1 MEFDKEGF
9 LKEVLSAIKPLLT
22 DLQSSVK
29 EYVDGSLA
37 PIEAAI
43 TEPPPPPQKEEP
55 KKDNKPTDEMSIL
68 KAQKEEL
75 TSKLQE
81 SENKA
86 FNASLDNHLSEV
98 ATSKGVI
105 VPSLFKDVVKA
116 RYGSSVTKNG
126 DTWYIKNSDG
136 SFKDMSKALD
146 EFFTSNEGLA
156 LLPPESQTQGSGT
169 TETATNN
176 GNDTNSPKDTEYI
189 ALHQSFLQSL

>member
-1 MEFDKEGF
+1 MGIFLYMEFDKEGF

-43 TEPPPPPQKEEP
+43 TEPPPQKEEP

-68 KAQKEEL
+68 KAQMEEL

-86 FNASLDNHLSEV
+86 FNASLDKG
-98 ATSKGVI
+98 SKN
-105 VPSLFKDVVKA
+105 
-116 RYGSSVTKNG
+116 RY
-126 DTWYIKNSDG
+126 
-136 SFKDMSKALD
+136 
-146 EFFTSNEGLA
+146 
-156 LLPPESQTQGSGT
+156 
-169 TETATNN
+169 
-176 GNDTNSPKDTEYI
+176 
-189 ALHQSFLQSL
+189 

>member
-68 KAQKEEL
+68 KAQMEEL

-81 SENKA
+81 WENKA
-86 FNASLDNHLSEV
+86 FNASLD
-98 ATSKGVI
+98 KGA
-105 VPSLFKDVVKA
+105 KN
-116 RYGSSVTKNG
+116 RY
-126 DTWYIKNSDG
+126 
-136 SFKDMSKALD
+136 
-146 EFFTSNEGLA
+146 
-156 LLPPESQTQGSGT
+156 
-169 TETATNN
+169 
-176 GNDTNSPKDTEYI
+176 
-189 ALHQSFLQSL
+189 